1 VTQVFAQ
8 ARRRLALRYVVLFAL
23 VLGVFSAVFFVAIAT
38 VIQPAFDIG
47 PEPPDSATASLAY
60 SRAVEA
66 IALVLMVADLAVVGL
81 VALAAFYL
89 ADRTLRPIRDAHERQ
104 GRFVADASHEI
115 RSPLA
120 VIRSTVDRALEPTAD
135 EGTREQ
141 ALETIGE
148 AVDRLTATTRGLLTL
163 AAVEQPLRAGS
174 EPIDV
179 SVAVAEAVAV
189 ARQASPEAEATIELN
204 LAPDLLV
211 LGDSDA
217 LTSLVRNL
225 VDNALRYAPRGTVR
239 VRASGSASTATV
251 EVSDE
256 GPGIA
261 RDELD
266 RVFEPF
272 YRVRA
277 DSKSPLG
284 TGLGLAIAARLAR
297 ELGGRL
303 QVESKVGEGCLFRL
317 TLSRAR

>member
-1 VTQVFAQ
+1 MFAD
-8 ARRRLALRYVVLFAL
+8 ARRRLALRYVALFAL
-23 VLGVFSAVFFVAIAT
+23 VLSVFSAVFFVAIAI

-47 PEPPDSATASLAY
+47 PEPTDAAAARANY

-66 IALVLMVADLAVVGL
+66 IALGIVVADAAVVVL
-81 VALAAFYL
+81 VAAAAWYL
-89 ADRTLRPIRDAHERQ
+89 ADRTLRPIRDAHDRQ
-104 GRFVADASHEI
+104 GRFVTDASHEI

-120 VIRSTVDRALEPTAD
+120 VIRSTVDGALEPTAS
-135 EGTREQ
+135 EASRTQ
-141 ALETIGE
+141 ALVTIGE
-148 AVDRLTATTRGLLTL
+148 AVDRLSATTSGLLTL
-163 AAVEQPLRAGS
+163 AAVERPLRAAR

-179 SVAVAEAVAV
+179 SVAVAEAVAA
-189 ARQASPEAEATIELN
+189 ARQAQPAVATIELN

-225 VDNALRYAPRGTVR
+225 VDNAVRYAPGGPIGVR
-239 VRASGSASTATV
+239 TSGAPNTAVV

-261 RDELD
+261 ERDLE
-266 RVFEPF
+266 RIFEPF

-277 DSKSPLG
+277 DSRAPSG

-303 QVESKVGEGCLFRL
+303 QVASKVGEGSVFRL
-317 TLSRAR
+317 TLPRER

>member
-1 VTQVFAQ
+1 MTQVFAE

-23 VLGVFSAVFFVAIAT
+23 VLTAFSTVFFVAIAI

-47 PEPPDSATASLAY
+47 PEPPEGAPATRAY
-60 SRAVEA
+60 TRTIER
-66 IALVLMVADLAVVGL
+66 IGLVVIVADVAVVSG
-81 VALAAFYL
+81 VAFVAWYL
-89 ADRTLRPIRDAHERQ
+89 AERTLRPVRDAHERQ

-120 VIRSTVDRALEPTAD
+120 VIRSTVD
-135 EGTREQ
+135 Q
-141 ALETIGE
+141 ALSPAANDQTRTDALVTIGD

-163 AAVEQPLRAGS
+163 AALERPLGATRD
-174 EPIDV
+174 PIDV
-179 SVAVAEAVAV
+179 SVAVAEAVAT
-189 ARQASPEAEATIELN
+189 ARAAEPSPGTTIELN

-211 LGDSDA
+211 RGDSDA
-217 LTSLVRNL
+217 LTGLVRNL
-225 VDNALRYAPRGTVR
+225 IDNALRYASGRPIG
-239 VRASGSASTATV
+239 VRASGTPGSAIV
-251 EVSDE
+251 EVTDH

-261 RDELD
+261 PADLE

-277 DSKSPLG
+277 DSKAPPG

-303 QVESKVGEGCLFRL
+303 QAESKVGEGSVFRV
-317 TLSRAR
+317 TLPREH